1 MKLLIVDDDNLIL
14 KSLSLTLSRE
24 NDIEI
29 VGCAADGAEALKIC
43 KEQTPDIVLM
53 DIRMPG
59 VDGIAAT
66 RLIKQRYPNTRVMML
81 TTFDDKPNIQQA
93 LSAGADSYLIK
104 TDRISDIAGKL
115 RTMMD
120 GTGVLSANALKKLT
134 MTENPALRQLTQR
147 EKDIARLVAQ
157 GLTNKEIA
165 AQLFLSEGTVRN
177 NIVVIMEKL
186 CVTNRTQLG
195 MAYYMENI
203 HQGR

>member
-1 MKLLIVDDDNLIL
+1 MKLLIVDDDSLIL
-14 KSLSLTLSRE
+14 KSLSLALARE

-29 VGCAADGAEALKIC
+29 IGCASDGAEALKVC
-43 KEQTPDIVLM
+43 AEQTPDIVLM

-120 GTGVLSANALKKLT
+120 GAGVLSAGALKKLT
-134 MTENPALRQLTQR
+134 MAENPALQQLTQR

-186 CVTNRTQLG
+186 RVTNRTQLG
-195 MAYYMENI
+195 MAYYMENT
-203 HQGR
+203 HRDL

>member
-29 VGCAADGAEALKIC
+29 VGCAADGAEALKVC
-43 KEQTPDIVLM
+43 GEQTPDIVLM
-53 DIRMPG
+53 DIRMP
-59 VDGIAAT
+59 DGA
-66 RLIKQRYPNTRVMML
+66 
-81 TTFDDKPNIQQA
+81 
-93 LSAGADSYLIK
+93 
-104 TDRISDIAGKL
+104 
-115 RTMMD
+115 
-120 GTGVLSANALKKLT
+120 GVLSANALKKLT
-134 MTENPALRQLTQR
+134 MTENPMTENPALRQLTQR

-195 MAYYMENI
+195 MAYYME
-203 HQGR
+203 R